1 MRWWWRRPAVP
12 AVDPRVA
19 GIGPMAFDGWIVT
32 AAALGFGLDL
42 VVYPRQVVATAETE
56 TEAMRTR
63 RLSFVHGVP
72 SGSTLSAVTF
82 AQDKRIRRALFETA
96 GIPMP
101 AGASFSYNSDRD
113 IKRYV
118 ERIGFP
124 VVVKEVVGENFM
136 ERFGGIADVG
146 QLERVIRRL
155 RERQG
160 ARLHSAS
167 NLERSAYA
175 MTGLR
180 EADEDDE
187 TGQRLAPVDTRFL
200 VERDMGGDTYR
211 FLVLGDA
218 VVAVLGFPE
227 GPPSVGHDAVAEVVT
242 LRDSASPRRSKR
254 GRLHPRYEDV
264 ARSAVAV
271 LAGLELAA
279 VDIVMADPTGRPKR
293 RNHWVVELSERP
305 HLEVL
310 HALDPALA
318 FGLAQ
323 RIVRHEAARMARPLP
338 DAASQVAAQLAF
350 AGVSV
355 APAFAERAAAFA
367 AEHGLQAAVTAA
379 DAASAR
385 ATLDLQGSPQAA
397 ALLVERAMGG
407 GFERQYPRMCEVRV
421 DRDRR

>member
-1 MRWWWRRPAVP
+1 MWWRRPATP
-12 AVDPRVA
+12 GVDPRAA
-19 GIGPMAFDGWIVT
+19 GIGPMSFDGWIVT
-32 AAALGFGLDL
+32 AAALASGLDL
-42 VVYPRQVVATAETE
+42 VVYPRQIVATAETE
-56 TEAMRTR
+56 AEAMSTK

-136 ERFGGIADVG
+136 ERFGGVG
-146 QLERVIRRL
+146 DLAQLERVIRRL

-180 EADEDDE
+180 VADEDDE

-200 VERDMGGDTYR
+200 VERDMDGDYYR
-211 FLVLGDA
+211 FLVLGD
-218 VVAVLGFPE
+218 VVVTVLRFPE
-227 GPPSVGHDAVAEVVT
+227 GPASPDHDAVAEAVE
-242 LRDSASPRRSKR
+242 LRDPASSRRLQR
-254 GRLHPRYEDV
+254 GRLHQAYADV
-264 ARSAVAV
+264 ARRSVSV
-271 LAGLELAA
+271 IAGLELAA
-279 VDIVMADPTGRPKR
+279 VDIVIADPTRRPKR

-310 HALDPALA
+310 HALDPVWA
-318 FGLAQ
+318 FGLAH
-323 RIVRHEAARMARPLP
+323 RIVRHEAARVARPLTE
-338 DAASQVAAQLAF
+338 AVEQVAAKVAF
-350 AGVSV
+350 AGVSAV
-355 APAFAERAAAFA
+355 PAFAEQSAAFA
-367 AEHGLQAAVTAA
+367 AEHGLQLAEASA
-379 DAASAR
+379 DGASAR
-385 ATLDLQGSPQAA
+385 AIFDLKGSPQAV
-397 ALLVERAMGG
+397 ALLIERAMGG
-407 GFERQYPRMCEVRV
+407 GFERQYPRLAEVRV
-421 DRDRR
+421 ARGQW